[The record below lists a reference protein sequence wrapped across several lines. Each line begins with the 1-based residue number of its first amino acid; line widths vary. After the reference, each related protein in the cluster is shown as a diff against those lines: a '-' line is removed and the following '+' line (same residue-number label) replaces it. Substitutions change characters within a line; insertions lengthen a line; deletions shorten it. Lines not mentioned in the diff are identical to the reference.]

1 MDIGAKLPH
10 EEYDTGKWKEYM
22 TPAEVQA
29 AQDVWSSLS
38 PVVFVPHAESE
49 YQQLVTVLDD
59 LIDEVGEDDDR
70 PLASLIEVIG
80 VLIEKYEDEHVPELM
95 DV

>member
-1 MDIGAKLPH
+1 MITS
-10 EEYDTGKWKEYM
+10 EI
-22 TPAEVQA
+22 QA

-49 YQQLVTVLDD
+49 YQRLVTVLDD
-59 LIDEVGEDDDR
+59 LIDMVGEDDNH
-70 PLASLIEVIG
+70 PLASLMEVIG
-80 VLIEKYEDEHVPELM
+80 VLIEKYEDENVPELM